1 MSKPTD
7 AVERAVD
14 FLEYQCG
21 RPAALPFL
29 DSDRF
34 VVGEIMSRYAA
45 AEVAAYREAL
55 RALVKAANDYN
66 QKLYR
71 AVANDTVRYEA
82 DPLHAAEKRLNK
94 APADAAA
101 LLNDQNPSVQK

>member
-1 MSKPTD
+1 MSNKAMTNESKPTD

-45 AEVAAYREAL
+45 AEVEQELAAYRERL
-55 RALVKAANDYN
+55 RKAVETMESFSGDIID
-66 QKLYR
+66 R
-71 AVANDTVRYEA
+71 ADVLE
-82 DPLHAAEKRLNK
+82 LIGEMK
-94 APADAAA
+94 
-101 LLNDQNPSVQK
+101 

>member
-1 MSKPTD
+1 MSNKAMTNESKPTD

-45 AEVAAYREAL
+45 AEVERELAAYRERL
-55 RALVKAANDYN
+55 RKSVEAMESFSGDIID
-66 QKLYR
+66 R
-71 AVANDTVRYEA
+71 ADVLE
-82 DPLHAAEKRLNK
+82 LIGEMK
-94 APADAAA
+94 
-101 LLNDQNPSVQK
+101 

>member
-45 AEVAAYREAL
+45 AEVERELAAYRERL
-55 RALVKAANDYN
+55 RKSVEAMESFSGDIID
-66 QKLYR
+66 R
-71 AVANDTVRYEA
+71 ADVLE
-82 DPLHAAEKRLNK
+82 LIGEMK
-94 APADAAA
+94 
-101 LLNDQNPSVQK
+101 